1 VLTNRTSAVE
11 TAKGYSIATNLGT
24 RGIAYAFVDLRSHS
38 EVQGLVAG
46 DKLHPEAYHAE
57 VFRNG
62 ANRDYAVK
70 YLSDGTVIDS
80 TKLPPGEVAHPTPDQ
95 LRGTVD
101 QLTAYFLLERQ
112 LARRHTCNLVVPVF
126 DGSELYNLRFSDL
139 KHDVLMPDNHQSF
152 SGPTLECQVVRD
164 MIIATTNRKESTYEQ
179 GRLWYASLLPG
190 DRMMPVRME
199 YDTFFGAV
207 TGYLAEVSGK
217 GTHLEFMSE

>member
-1 VLTNRTSAVE
+1 MAALSALVAVLALSAAAQTAPTSGSGSDRVDARFEVYGFAGLHVLTNRTSAVE

-24 RGIAYAFVDLRSHS
+24 RGVAYAFIDLRSHS

-70 YLSDGTVIDS
+70 YLNDGTVIDS
-80 TKLPPGEVAHPTPDQ
+80 TKLPPGEVAHPTSDQ

-126 DGSELYNLRFSDL
+126 LTGA
-139 KHDVLMPDNHQSF
+139 SF
-152 SGPTLECQVVRD
+152 TTCASPTLS
-164 MIIATTNRKESTYEQ
+164 MTS
-179 GRLWYASLLPG
+179 
-190 DRMMPVRME
+190 
-199 YDTFFGAV
+199 
-207 TGYLAEVSGK
+207 
-217 GTHLEFMSE
+217 